1 MREEGMRRGL
11 VLCLVLAIMVA
22 AGTASAEVYASLR
35 LVGNGNFF
43 LRGSLLD
50 DGTLE
55 IVNDS
60 GVYTAK
66 EVALGFGET
75 FQGEVSFGF
84 DSLTA
89 TQKDV
94 GVWMDDEYVEVDEFE
109 ESAGS
114 WWIGAAGFYE
124 VLATQNATIDA
135 GLRFQY
141 LGASTKAT
149 VKDGGEEGEL
159 KFEAKGWSVGPVVR
173 HTWMLF
179 DDKIGI
185 GPEVSLRYTSATSE
199 FTTSYTGG
207 LRASVTE
214 DGPEYKAWDI
224 DYSLRMDFFF

>member
-1 MREEGMRRGL
+1 MRRGL

-43 LRGSLLD
+43 LRGSLLE
-50 DGTLE
+50 DGTLS

-66 EVALGFGET
+66 EVAIGFGDT

-89 TQKDV
+89 TEEDV
-94 GVWMDDEYVEVDEFE
+94 WIDDLYEEVDEFE
-109 ESAGS
+109 ESSGS
-114 WWIGAAGFYE
+114 WWVGAAGFYE
-124 VLATQNATIDA
+124 VLATRNATVDV

-141 LGASTKAT
+141 LGASTKVT
-149 VKDGGEEGEL
+149 ITDEGSEGEL
-159 KFEAKGWSVGPVVR
+159 KFEAKGWSVGPVLR

-179 DDKIGI
+179 DDKIGV

-199 FTTSYTGG
+199 LTTSSSDRP
-207 LRASVTE
+207 RASVTE